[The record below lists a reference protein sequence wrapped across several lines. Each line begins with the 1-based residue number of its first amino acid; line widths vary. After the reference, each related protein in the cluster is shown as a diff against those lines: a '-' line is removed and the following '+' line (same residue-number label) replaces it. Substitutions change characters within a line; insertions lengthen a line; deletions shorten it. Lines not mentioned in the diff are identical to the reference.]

1 MYTIVPNFW
10 NGKKEKLK
18 QKYPSIT
25 DEDLYFYEGKE
36 KEMMELLEY
45 KLGKTQ
51 DELRKIINAL

>member
-1 MYTIVPNFW
+1 MYKKLPGFW
-10 NGKKEKLK
+10 NGKKEKLR

-25 DEDLYFYEGKE
+25 DEDLNFYEGKE